1 MTEPLRS
8 PRRTGPR
15 TRPVCK
21 SSRTA
26 STRTASSATAT
37 CCGPERRPDM
47 NARPR
52 LTLTVVCAATAM
64 LMLDIAVVNTAV
76 PSIARDL
83 HAGFQSIQWIVEA
96 YTVALAATVLTA
108 GSLADRLG
116 RRRTFA
122 IGLVLFTAM
131 SAACGAAPS
140 IATLDAFRAAQGVGA
155 AIMFAT
161 SFALIRDAF
170 PDPAS
175 RGGAFAAYGATIGA
189 SFAVGPLVGG
199 VLTSW
204 LDWRAIFFLNVPIGI
219 AALAVVRRIHDGR
232 EQQSRPI
239 DWAGQT
245 LLISGLLGLVTA
257 LLRGNDSGWSSIEI
271 ETLLAAA
278 VVSLAAFVIVQFR
291 SRAPMLP
298 PALFRNPSFTGAQLT
313 AFAISASFFAQFVYA
328 SLYLQNVLGLS
339 PIRTGLVFMPATF
352 VLFVVSGATAQF
364 QARVSARV
372 LIGTGLVG
380 VTIGLL
386 AMLPL
391 SADSH
396 WYVLLPGLVIAS
408 IGTGLFNPALSAV
421 VLRETDADNA
431 GLAAGVNDTARQGG
445 IAVGV
450 AALGAMVPSAGA
462 LGGGHAAAF
471 VTGLQHATVVAAVLS
486 GLGAVA
492 AFALID
498 RKQRKAAS
506 VVELP
511 AQAVS
516 LDA

>member
-1 MTEPLRS
+1 MNRS
-8 PRRTGPR
+8 
-15 TRPVCK
+15 
-21 SSRTA
+21 
-26 STRTASSATAT
+26 
-37 CCGPERRPDM
+37 
-47 NARPR
+47 R
-52 LTLTVVCAATAM
+52 LTLSVVCAATAM

-83 HAGFQSIQWIVEA
+83 DAGFQSIQWIVDA

-116 RRRTFA
+116 RRRTFGV
-122 IGLVLFTAM
+122 GLVLFTLM

-140 IATLDAFRAAQGVGA
+140 IASLDAFRAAQGVGA
-155 AIMFAT
+155 AVMFAT
-161 SFALIRDAF
+161 SFALIRDAY
-170 PDPAS
+170 PDPSS

-204 LDWRAIFFLNVPIGI
+204 LDWRAIFLLNVPIGLV
-219 AALAVVRRIHDGR
+219 ALALIRRIHDGR
-232 EQQSRPI
+232 EQHTRPI
-239 DWAGQT
+239 DWTGQT
-245 LLISGLLGLVTA
+245 LLVTGLVALVTA
-257 LLRGNDSGWSSIEI
+257 LLRGNDSGWTSTEI

-278 VVSLAAFVIVQFR
+278 GLSLVAFIAVQFR

-298 PALFRNPSFTGAQLT
+298 PALFRNPSFTGAQVA

-328 SLYLQNVLGLS
+328 SLYLQNILGLS
-339 PIRTGLVFMPATF
+339 PIRTGLAFMPATV

-364 QARVSARV
+364 QARVSARA

-380 VTIGLL
+380 VTVGLV
-386 AMLPL
+386 AMLPVT
-391 SADSH
+391 AHSH

-462 LGGGHAAAF
+462 FGGAHAAAF
-471 VTGLQHATVVAAVLS
+471 VTGLQHATIVAAVLS
-486 GLGAVA
+486 GVGAIA
-492 AFALID
+492 AFVLID
-498 RKQRKAAS
+498 RNQRKAAPAT
-506 VVELP
+506 ELP
-511 AQAVS
+511 HEPASVGLQPEPVPVG
-516 LDA
+516 

>member
-1 MTEPLRS
+1 MTSRLRL
-8 PRRTGPR
+8 PRHTGPR
-15 TRPVCK
+15 TRPACT

-26 STRTASSATAT
+26 LTRTASSATAT
-37 CCGPERRPDM
+37 CSAPARRSDM
-47 NARPR
+47 NRQR

-83 HAGFQSIQWIVEA
+83 HAGFQSVQWIVDA

-155 AIMFAT
+155 AVMFAT

-204 LDWRAIFFLNVPIGI
+204 LDWRAVFFLNVPIGLASL
-219 AALAVVRRIHDGR
+219 AAVRRIHDGR
-232 EQQSRPI
+232 EQQGRPI
-239 DWAGQT
+239 DWAGQV
-245 LLISGLLGLVTA
+245 LLIGGLLALVAA
-257 LLRGNDSGWSSIEI
+257 LLRGNDEGWASTQIEA
-271 ETLLAAA
+271 LLAGA
-278 VVSLAAFVIVQFR
+278 VASLVAFVVVQLR

-298 PALFRNPSFTGAQLT
+298 PALFRNPSFTGAQL
-313 AFAISASFFAQFVYA
+313 AVFAISASFFAQFIYA

-339 PIRTGLVFMPATF
+339 PIRTGLAFMPATM
-352 VLFVVSGATAQF
+352 VLFLVSGATAQF

-372 LIGTGLVG
+372 LVGVGLVG
-380 VTIGLL
+380 VTIGLVV
-386 AMLPL
+386 MLPIT
-391 SADSH
+391 AQSH
-396 WYVLLPGLVIAS
+396 WYALVPG
-408 IGTGLFNPALSAV
+408 
-421 VLRETDADNA
+421 
-431 GLAAGVNDTARQGG
+431 
-445 IAVGV
+445 
-450 AALGAMVPSAGA
+450 MV
-462 LGGGHAAAF
+462 
-471 VTGLQHATVVAAVLS
+471 
-486 GLGAVA
+486 
-492 AFALID
+492 
-498 RKQRKAAS
+498 
-506 VVELP
+506 
-511 AQAVS
+511 
-516 LDA
+516 

>member
-1 MTEPLRS
+1 
-8 PRRTGPR
+8 
-15 TRPVCK
+15 
-21 SSRTA
+21 
-26 STRTASSATAT
+26 
-37 CCGPERRPDM
+37 M
-47 NARPR
+47 NARQR

-83 HAGFQSIQWIVEA
+83 HAGFQSIQWIVDA

-155 AIMFAT
+155 AVMFAT

-170 PDPAS
+170 PDPAT

-204 LDWRAIFFLNVPIGI
+204 LDWRAIFFLNVPIGL

-245 LLISGLLGLVTA
+245 LLITGLLALVTA
-257 LLRGNDSGWSSIEI
+257 LLRGNESGWSSTEI
-271 ETLLAAA
+271 STLVAVAAL
-278 VVSLAAFVIVQFR
+278 SLAAFVAVQFR

-339 PIRTGLVFMPATF
+339 PIGTGLAFMPGTV

-372 LIGTGLVG
+372 LVTLGLVG
-380 VTIGLL
+380 VALGLV
-386 AMLPL
+386 AMLPIT
-391 SADSH
+391 ADSH
-396 WYVLLPGLVIAS
+396 WYALVPGMVVAS

-421 VLRETDADNA
+421 VLREATADDA
-431 GLAAGVNDTARQGG
+431 GLAAGVNDTFRQGG

-450 AALGAMVPSAGA
+450 AALGALVPSAGA
-462 LGGGHAAAF
+462 LGHGDAVAF
-471 VTGLQHATVVAAVLS
+471 VHGLQHATLVAAVLA

-492 AFALID
+492 AAFLID
-498 RKQRKAAS
+498 RNHRKPGDVVVLTEHAPAGVVVP
-506 VVELP
+506 VVE
-511 AQAVS
+511 AV
-516 LDA
+516 AG